1 MAEVQKT
8 LERHP
13 QRKRI
18 LVVDDE
24 PSIRSS
30 LGKLLTT
37 AGHEVILAENGAEAT
52 RRWRELGADLVI
64 LDVFMPEMDGLETVA
79 ALRAHAPRLPIIA
92 MSGGGATGMDMLL
105 EAKLFGADWTIA
117 KPFTVAEIMALVRS
131 ALGGTPNTHD

>member
-1 MAEVQKT
+1 M
-8 LERHP
+8 ERHR
-13 QRKRI
+13 QEKRI
-18 LVVDDE
+18 LVVDDD
-24 PSIRSS
+24 PDVRSS
-30 LGKLLTT
+30 LGRILTT

-64 LDVFMPEMDGLETVA
+64 LDVFMPDMDGLETVA

-117 KPFTVAEIMALVRS
+117 KPFTVAGIMALVDS
-131 ALGGTPNTHD
+131 ALVGTPNTPD